1 MSVADE
7 ISRLLSAAF
16 QPTHLSVEDVS
27 WQHAGHAAAPSGGES
42 HFNVDIVSAAFA
54 GKNRVMC
61 HRLVTAELADLLAG
75 PIHALQLSTKST

>member
-7 ISRLLSAAF
+7 ISRRLSAAF

-54 GKNRVMC
+54 DKNRVMC
-61 HRLVTAELADLLAG
+61 NRLVTAELADLLAG
-75 PIHALQLSTKST
+75 PVHALQLSTKSS